1 MLGEIKCYYFYSYA
15 STDTVR
21 TIFPSLSKNYNL
33 HIKFLDIAE
42 PDNYALLA
50 RIKDKY
56 NNKHNEP
63 PVMVIGEHILGGKKE
78 IKDSLELLL
87 EKYKRTGA
95 ELPNIEAKQDTVGI
109 KPTATSKAEVVKKE
123 EMGSRNTEGHLN
135 VKPVYLAY
143 FYSEGCRE
151 CEEVSYE
158 LNTLSSKY
166 PNLEIKKFDIEV
178 VDNMK
183 LNEALCELYGI
194 PENKRLLVPAIF
206 IGDSCFVREEIN
218 SKNIE
223 SLIRKYQLSGSKIP
237 WENVKDTE
245 GKAQKKIQTRFN
257 RVSALAI
264 FSAGLVD
271 GINPCAIATLLFFI
285 SFLSFSGRKGKELL
299 LVGITFTIAIF
310 IVYYMIGIGIFRALR
325 VLELT
330 SIIRR
335 VLFLAVGVL
344 AIIFGIL
351 SIYDYFKL
359 RAGKSEEVKLQ
370 LPRFLKRR
378 IHTDIREKMK
388 ISNYIIG
395 AGIVGFLVSISEFVC
410 TGQVYLPT
418 IMFVA
423 EVPSLRIK
431 ALAYLFLYNIAFIIP
446 LVIVFVLAYKGTSSD
461 KLNLFWKKHTKSV
474 KLITSVLFFI
484 LGGLL
489 IFYSQ

>member
-1 MLGEIKCYYFYSYA
+1 
-15 STDTVR
+15 
-21 TIFPSLSKNYNL
+21 
-33 HIKFLDIAE
+33 
-42 PDNYALLA
+42 
-50 RIKDKY
+50 
-56 NNKHNEP
+56 
-63 PVMVIGEHILGGKKE
+63 
-78 IKDSLELLL
+78 
-87 EKYKRTGA
+87 
-95 ELPNIEAKQDTVGI
+95 
-109 KPTATSKAEVVKKE
+109 
-123 EMGSRNTEGHLN
+123 
-135 VKPVYLAY
+135 
-143 FYSEGCRE
+143 
-151 CEEVSYE
+151 
-158 LNTLSSKY
+158 
-166 PNLEIKKFDIEV
+166 
-178 VDNMK
+178 
-183 LNEALCELYGI
+183 
-194 PENKRLLVPAIF
+194 
-206 IGDSCFVREEIN
+206 
-218 SKNIE
+218 
-223 SLIRKYQLSGSKIP
+223 
-237 WENVKDTE
+237 
-245 GKAQKKIQTRFN
+245 
-257 RVSALAI
+257 
-264 FSAGLVD
+264 
-271 GINPCAIATLLFFI
+271 
-285 SFLSFSGRKGKELL
+285 
-299 LVGITFTIAIF
+299 
-310 IVYYMIGIGIFRALR
+310 
-325 VLELT
+325 
-330 SIIRR
+330 